1 MNNFKNC
8 ILASLL
14 NPLKVLPIITCKLIN
29 IYAVTHVKWYL
40 PKETHYDVY
49 NVCLG
54 GKDVHGAVVKSRD
67 YVKHAKF
74 VILYDF
80 NKQITRLYTFRV
92 KNTGEMSKE
101 KMIETG
107 YQAPRHDRYFC
118 YFFDEEIT
126 LGKFDI
132 ESIIETESKKPGYVE
147 GMPIYLT
154 GRVLIKFRK

>member
-1 MNNFKNC
+1 M
-8 ILASLL
+8 
-14 NPLKVLPIITCKLIN
+14 
-29 IYAVTHVKWYL
+29 
-40 PKETHYDVY
+40 
-49 NVCLG
+49 
-54 GKDVHGAVVKSRD
+54 HGAVVKSRD

-80 NKQITRLYTFRV
+80 NKQITSQYTFRV

-101 KMIETG
+101 KMLATG
-107 YQAPRHDRYFC
+107 YQEPRHDRYFC

-132 ESIIETESKKPGYVE
+132 DAIIAEESKKPGYVE

-154 GRVLIKFRK
+154 GNELIKFRK

>member
-1 MNNFKNC
+1 MR
-8 ILASLL
+8 
-14 NPLKVLPIITCKLIN
+14 
-29 IYAVTHVKWYL
+29 
-40 PKETHYDVY
+40 
-49 NVCLG
+49 LG

-80 NKQITRLYTFRV
+80 DKQIPRQYIFRV
-92 KNTGEMSKE
+92 KNTCEMSKE
-101 KMIETG
+101 KMLATG
-107 YQAPRHDRYFC
+107 YQDPRHDRYFC

-132 ESIIETESKKPGYVE
+132 DTIIAEESKKPGYVE

-154 GRVLIKFRK
+154 ERKLIKFRK

>member
-1 MNNFKNC
+1 MHYLEKYLNAS
-8 ILASLL
+8 ILIGGYNGVQQL
-14 NPLKVLPIITCKLIN
+14 NWIFSRKGGKRDD
-29 IYAVTHVKWYL
+29 A
-40 PKETHYDVY
+40 Y
-49 NVCLG
+49 NVRLG

-101 KMIETG
+101 KMLETG
-107 YQAPRHDRYFC
+107 YENPRHDRYFC

-132 ESIIETESKKPGYVE
+132 ENIIEKESKKPGYVE

-154 GRVLIKFRK
+154 GKELIKFRK